1 QFTHYRATKNE
12 YEVLNPSHPKE
23 TGSNE
28 ATTTNHNTI
37 LMRHPCS
44 MLRGGNTLK
53 AKALHIC
60 GKSYEE
66 NRSLTRLGLYGD
78 YVV

>member
-1 QFTHYRATKNE
+1 FTHYRATKNE

-37 LMRHPCS
+37 LMRHPCYIFS
-44 MLRGGNTLK
+44 SEKNPVGSIPKGS
-53 AKALHIC
+53 I
-60 GKSYEE
+60 Y
-66 NRSLTRLGLYGD
+66 
-78 YVV
+78 

>member
-1 QFTHYRATKNE
+1 LNWYAMGGILCCFYYSNIQNNSLLYNELTDKIYTNRRAKVSKNE

-37 LMRHPCS
+37 LMRHP
-44 MLRGGNTLK
+44 
-53 AKALHIC
+53 
-60 GKSYEE
+60 
-66 NRSLTRLGLYGD
+66 
-78 YVV
+78 

>member
-1 QFTHYRATKNE
+1 MIDFVEQKYETKRTF
-12 YEVLNPSHPKE
+12 PPK
-23 TGSNE
+23 
-28 ATTTNHNTI
+28 
-37 LMRHPCS
+37 RS

>member
-1 QFTHYRATKNE
+1 RETKNE

-37 LMRHPCS
+37 LMRHPWVKS
-44 MLRGGNTLK
+44 FVSVSKSLPLRRARLL
-53 AKALHIC
+53 LH
-60 GKSYEE
+60 G
-66 NRSLTRLGLYGD
+66 
-78 YVV
+78 